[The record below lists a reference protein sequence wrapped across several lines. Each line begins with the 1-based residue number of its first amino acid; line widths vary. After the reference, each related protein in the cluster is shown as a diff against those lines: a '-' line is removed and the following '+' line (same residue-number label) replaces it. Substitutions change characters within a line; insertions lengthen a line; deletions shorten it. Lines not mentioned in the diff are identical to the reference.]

1 MERGGQP
8 VLPAPGARHP
18 AGLDAPARQSQRGR
32 SRHGAGPANAGLVPM
47 DNIGVRYL
55 LGNIALLQGDYKA
68 AMKEYLK
75 GEPPRFS

>member
-1 MERGGQP
+1 
-8 VLPAPGARHP
+8 
-18 AGLDAPARQSQRGR
+18 
-32 SRHGAGPANAGLVPM
+32 M

-75 GEPPRFS
+75 GAPNSLDCHPNAWYQAALIAFRGGTMWRPAPTCGGALPRTPTLQRG

>member
-1 MERGGQP
+1 
-8 VLPAPGARHP
+8 
-18 AGLDAPARQSQRGR
+18 
-32 SRHGAGPANAGLVPM
+32 M